1 METGSDDSWQ
11 PRAEQELTLT
21 LTYHVIVERDNGNWR
36 AVCPALRDHGAVTG
50 GETREEAL
58 THIEGVLGM
67 ILSEFA
73 VNDATP
79 PPDAAI
85 PGGIS
90 LTLEV
95 G

>member
-1 METGSDDSWQ
+1 M
-11 PRAEQELTLT
+11 
-21 LTYHVIVERDNGNWR
+21 TYHVIVERDNGNWR

-73 VNDATP
+73 ASGVTP
-79 PPDAAI
+79 PPDAALPGSI
-85 PGGIS
+85 P
-90 LTLEV
+90 LTVEA